1 MVLRPWATVL
11 CRINMSFLIT
21 EQSYVDGVSPL
32 CVILRN
38 GEFLSIKG
46 ASWAPFD
53 STAVSAL
60 LDHDHVLFNGK
71 SILLGQHHHQLCSL
85 IILPDDDNRFSDAV
99 YQWLSLRDFLP
110 ELDSASFRLVSR
122 ALQLAHWQVDHKYCG
137 RCGQQ
142 TVLTIRSDELACQ
155 CVSCEHMVFPRI
167 SPCVIGLVTDGPRI
181 LLARGIRHRPELF
194 SCLAGFIEAG
204 ENAEQAFAREIKE
217 EVGLSVRNIRY
228 SSSQPWPFPSQLMLG
243 FYADYQG
250 GDVLVDGKEILEAN
264 WYTKETLPI
273 IPSAYSISGS
283 LIRDYFNIP
292 YSETHTL

>member
-1 MVLRPWATVL
+1 MP
-11 CRINMSFLIT
+11 FLIT
-21 EQSYVDGVSPL
+21 EKSYFDGIAPL

-46 ASWAPFD
+46 ASWGPFD
-53 STAVSAL
+53 STVVLNL
-60 LDHDHVLFNGK
+60 LEQYHASFRCK
-71 SILLGQHHHQLCSL
+71 SILLGQYNHQSCSL
-85 IILPDDDNRFSDAV
+85 IVLSDDDDSFSDAI

-110 ELDSASFRLVSR
+110 ELNSALFRLASR
-122 ALQLAHWQVDHKYCG
+122 ALQLVHWQVDHKHCG
-137 RCGQQ
+137 RCGHE
-142 TVLTIRSDELACQ
+142 TSLTIQSDELACQ
-155 CVSCEHMVFPRI
+155 CVSCGHMVFPRI

-204 ENAEQAFAREIKE
+204 ENAEQAFEREIKE
-217 EVGLSVRNIRY
+217 EVGISVRNIRY
-228 SSSQPWPFPSQLMLG
+228 CGSQPWPFPSQLMLG
-243 FYADYQG
+243 FYADYHE

-264 WYTKETLPI
+264 WYTKDTLPTL
-273 IPSAYSISGS
+273 PSAHSISGS